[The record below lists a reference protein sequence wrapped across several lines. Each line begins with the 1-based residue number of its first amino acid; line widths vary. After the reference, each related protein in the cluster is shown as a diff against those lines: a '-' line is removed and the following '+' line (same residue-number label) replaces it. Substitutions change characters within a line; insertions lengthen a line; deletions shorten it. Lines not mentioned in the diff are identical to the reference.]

1 MLRRISGSGACT
13 LCTLPS
19 ARAPAC
25 QPPCGVLRSRGPV
38 VVRRGVTMF
47 EEAQL
52 YSPVTHDADGK
63 AVVHLGEE
71 HPGFNDPA
79 YRERRNA
86 IATAATAWW
95 PGEPLPHIE
104 YSELENGIWR
114 TVSSEL
120 PEKHR
125 KYACREFLEAKAA
138 LGLPEDRVPQ
148 LDEVT
153 ARLKPL
159 TGFEYHPAAGLVP
172 LREVYGSPPP
182 APRVLRPP
190 PPPRLPPDEVR
201 APPLRAALHAR
212 ARHHPRGHRPREHAR
227 EPAVRRAQAPRG
239 RGRAA
244 RRDRRGAAVHRRRLL
259 VHARV
264 RRRLRGR
271 RAARLRRGHPL
282 VLRRDRGVPRDGDPP
297 DRHRRDG
304 HDRVR
309 HHEVPAG
316 PLRGRFTRAPVRR
329 RRRVLRDGRRRHAGA
344 LRACRARL
352 TQARPSGFGRLPPVP
367 PLSTVHASGRAM
379 RAASMRLSAP
389 TDPRRMPQPSTPCP
403 APPRSRPSAAATT
416 TSPATCAGARR
427 RSRACAPSSPFPR

>member
-159 TGFEYHPAAGLVP
+159 SGFEYHPAAGLVP
-172 LREVYGSPPP
+172 LREFYGS
-182 APRVLRPP
+182 L
-190 PPPRLPPDEVR
+190 
-201 APPLRAALHAR
+201 
-212 ARHHPRGHRPREHAR
+212 
-227 EPAVRRAQAPRG
+227 
-239 RGRAA
+239 AA
-244 RRDRRGAAVHRRRLL
+244 RVFHSTQY
-259 VHARV
+259 
-264 RRRLRGR
+264 
-271 RAARLRRGHPL
+271 
-282 VLRRDRGVPRDGDPP
+282 
-297 DRHRRDG
+297 
-304 HDRVR
+304 VR
-309 HHEVPAG
+309 HPSEPLYTPEPDIIHEVIGHGNMLASPRFAELKRLAG
-316 PLRGRFTRAPVRR
+316 EAAQ
-329 RRRVLRDGRRRHAGA
+329 RVE
-344 LRACRARL
+344 
-352 TQARPSGFGRLPPVP
+352 
-367 PLSTVHASGRAM
+367 
-379 RAASMRLSAP
+379 
-389 TDPRRMPQPSTPCP
+389 TDEGLQ
-403 APPRSRPSAAATT
+403 
-416 TSPATCAGARR
+416 
-427 RSRACAPSSPFPR
+427 